1 MAILLKKIFLCV
13 FLFFSALSI
22 SKASSSFECRSRLTD
37 NFSKNTIMVNFN
49 YDPTEIRDYRKDYLA
64 DGIAVLR
71 LFLERKGCS
80 RNDVNFGKGPFGR
93 SASRCRLVER
103 YSPHSRVCYI
113 ETNLGYFLFSKN
125 LIGNAQIIFN
135 LWD

>member
-64 DGIAVLR
+64 DAIAVLR
-71 LFLERKGCS
+71 LF
-80 RNDVNFGKGPFGR
+80 FGKK
-93 SASRCRLVER
+93 RL
-103 YSPHSRVCYI
+103 
-113 ETNLGYFLFSKN
+113 FKK
-125 LIGNAQIIFN
+125 
-135 LWD
+135 

>member
-1 MAILLKKIFLCV
+1 
-13 FLFFSALSI
+13 
-22 SKASSSFECRSRLTD
+22 
-37 NFSKNTIMVNFN
+37 MVNFS